1 MPFLGKQPSRGLVG
15 TTDID
20 TNAIDGTFTKDALV
34 GDYSDVTI
42 TAADLIMY
50 GDATDSNNTK
60 RDTVQGV
67 LDLAS
72 SGLKFIGSTDISGAA
87 TYAFTAVV
95 AASYEMYLISFDNI
109 IPATDSVALE
119 MRTSSNAG
127 SSYDSGASDYGFG
140 MDYKGVYTSDK
151 ADDSLALIP
160 NAGSLSGFG
169 AVVLQ
174 MKWALVELH
183 GFMRPIRQPSH
194 EFHGIY
200 ILWHMMAQYTLLTV
214 EE

>member
-20 TNAIDGTFTKDALV
+20 TNAIDGTLTKDALV

-72 SGLKFIGSTDISGAA
+72 SGLKFISSTNISGAA

-109 IPATDSVALE
+109 IPATDSVPLE

-169 AVVLQ
+169 AGSASNLSIPENY
-174 MKWALVELH
+174 LD
-183 GFMRPIRQPSH
+183 S
-194 EFHGIY
+194 
-200 ILWHMMAQYTLLTV
+200 
-214 EE
+214 